1 MAYPQ
6 GFIQELKMR
15 SPIQDVV
22 GRYVELKRAGRN
34 LTGRCPF
41 HSEKTP
47 SFTVFEDNYH
57 CFGCSA
63 GGDVITFIMQIEN
76 LDYRDAVNFLADR
89 CGMTVPQDD
98 RKYTQN
104 EKKPKL
110 TRDRAFSMNK
120 AAARIFH
127 ENLMSAEGDEA
138 RKYLKSRQLSKSTI
152 TRFGL
157 GFAKNSF
164 FDLCDKLIKLGYTV
178 EEIKENFLCG
188 ISEKSGK
195 PFDMFR
201 NRVMFPIIDT
211 SGNVIAFGGRVMDDS
226 KPKYLNSSDTV
237 VFSKGKNLFALNYA
251 KNILL
256 GNVESNL
263 VSAGEI
269 ILCEGYMDVIAMH
282 QAGFTNAVATLG
294 TAITSEHARV
304 VSRYAKKAY
313 LAYDSDEAGKKAADK
328 AMTLLNEVGVDTKI
342 IKMEGAKDPDEFIK
356 KFGAEKYKQLLTG
369 SIGQIDFKINGV
381 LSKYNLNNP
390 DEKLRAVDDC
400 CNIISAIYSP
410 VKRDIYIQRLAEITS
425 VKAESI
431 QSKIEKGKKKAERN
445 ENIRNRENI
454 QKKALHFDDRIN
466 PQAVSCPVAVEIE
479 ERILGIIMMFPEE
492 FSRCDSLTSE
502 DFVTDFSK
510 RVFTSII
517 DLYNQNITDLTS
529 LNESFSPEEISRIF
543 DMKFRRQELSS
554 NGTKALNEQIAALK
568 KEKSRL
574 MTVRKNIDSNDDLI
588 NIIARAK
595 EDKGVVKTKVEK

>member
-15 SPIQDVV
+15 SPVQDVV

-34 LTGRCPF
+34 LVGRCPF

-89 CGMTVPQDD
+89 CGMTVPQD
-98 RKYTQN
+98 
-104 EKKPKL
+104 EKKFANAEKPKL
-110 TRDRAFSMNK
+110 SRDRAFSMNK

-127 ENLMSAEGDEA
+127 ENLMSPEGKQALD
-138 RKYLKSRQLSKSTI
+138 YLESRQLSKSTI

-157 GFAKNSF
+157 GYAKNDF
-164 FDLCDKLIKLGYTV
+164 YDLYNKLTDLGYTRD
-178 EEIKENFLCG
+178 EIKENFLCG
-188 ISEKSGK
+188 ISQKSGK

-237 VFSKGKNLFALNYA
+237 VFRKGKNLFALNYA
-251 KNILL
+251 KNVLL

-263 VSAGEI
+263 VKPGEI

-282 QAGFTNAVATLG
+282 QAGFSNAVATLG

-304 VSRYAKKAY
+304 VSRYAKRAY

-328 AMTLLNEVGVDTKI
+328 AMTMLNEVGVETKI
-342 IKMEGAKDPDEFIK
+342 IKMEGAKDPDEYIK
-356 KFGAEKYKQLLTG
+356 KFGAESYKNLLSG
-369 SIGQIDFKINGV
+369 SVGQIDFKLNGI
-381 LSKYNLNNP
+381 LSKYNLSNP
-390 DEKLRAVDDC
+390 DDKLRAVDEC
-400 CNIISAIYSP
+400 CNVIAGIYSE
-410 VKRDIYIQRLAEITS
+410 VKRDIYVQRLSQLTE

-431 QSKIEKGKKKAERN
+431 NAKINKGQRKAQRQESIAR
-445 ENIRNRENI
+445 RENV
-454 QKKALHFDDRIN
+454 QKKTLHFDDRIN
-466 PQAVSCPVAVEIE
+466 QEAVSCPVAVEIE

-492 FSRCDSLTSE
+492 FSKCDSITAD
-502 DFVTDFSK
+502 DFVTSFSR
-510 RVFTSII
+510 RVFEAVTN
-517 DLYNQNITDLTS
+517 LYKENVTDLSS
-529 LNESFSPEEISRIF
+529 LNESFTPDEVSRIF
-543 DMKFRRQELSS
+543 DMKFRRQELLS
-554 NGTKALNEQIAALK
+554 NGTKVLNEQIAALK
-568 KEKSRL
+568 KEKMRL
-574 MTVRKNIDSNDDLI
+574 TTVRKNIDSNDDLLSII
-588 NIIARAK
+588 NRAK
-595 EDKGVVKTKVEK
+595 QDKGVVNNDDK

>member
-15 SPIQDVV
+15 SPIQDVI

-34 LTGRCPF
+34 LVGRCPF

-89 CGMTVPQDD
+89 CGMTVPQED
-98 RKYTQN
+98 RKYSN
-104 EKKPKL
+104 AEKPKL

-120 AAARIFH
+120 AAARIFY
-127 ENLMSAEGDEA
+127 ENLLSEDGAQA
-138 RKYLKSRQLSKSTI
+138 REYLNSRQLSSATVK
-152 TRFGL
+152 RFGL
-157 GFAKNSF
+157 GFAKNDF
-164 FDLCDKLIKLGYTV
+164 YDLYNKLTKLGYTQD
-178 EEIKENFLCG
+178 EIKENFLCG
-188 ISEKSGK
+188 ISQKSGK

-201 NRVMFPIIDT
+201 NRVIFPIIDT

-237 VFSKGKNLFALNYA
+237 VFRKGKNLFALNYA
-251 KNILL
+251 KNVLL

-263 VSAGEI
+263 VSRGEI

-328 AMTLLNEVGVDTKI
+328 AMTMLNEVGVETKI
-342 IKMEGAKDPDEFIK
+342 IKMDGAKDPDEYIK
-356 KFGAEKYKQLLTG
+356 KFGAEAFKQLLSG
-369 SIGQIDFKINGV
+369 SVGQIDFKLNGI
-381 LSKYNLNNP
+381 LTKYNLANP
-390 DEKLRAVDDC
+390 DEKLRAVDEC
-400 CNIISAIYSP
+400 CNVIAGIYSE
-410 VKRDIYIQRLAEITS
+410 VKRDIYVQRLSQLTEVKVDSINARISKGRRKAEKQESIA
-425 VKAESI
+425 KRESI
-431 QSKIEKGKKKAERN
+431 QKKT
-445 ENIRNRENI
+445 
-454 QKKALHFDDRIN
+454 LHFDDRIN
-466 PQAVSCPVAVEIE
+466 PEAVSCPVAVEIE
-479 ERILGIIMMFPEE
+479 ERILGIILLFPEE
-492 FSRCDSLTSE
+492 YAKCDSITE
-502 DFVTDFSK
+502 DDFVTGFSK
-510 RVFTSII
+510 RVFTAISE
-517 DLYNQNITDLTS
+517 LYKANETELSS
-529 LNESFSPEEISRIF
+529 LNESFTPEEISRIF

-568 KEKSRL
+568 KEKMRL
-574 MTVRKNIDSNDDLI
+574 NTVKKNIDSNDDLMD
-588 NIIARAK
+588 IIAKAK
-595 EDKGVVKTKVEK
+595 ADKGVGNK